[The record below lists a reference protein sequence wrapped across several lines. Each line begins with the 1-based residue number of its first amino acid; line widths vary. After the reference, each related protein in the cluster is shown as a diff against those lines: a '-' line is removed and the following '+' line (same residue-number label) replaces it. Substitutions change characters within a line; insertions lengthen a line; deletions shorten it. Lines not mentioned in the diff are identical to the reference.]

1 MPKEDCGHDH
11 GHGGHEGHAKHDH
24 GHGSA
29 PAPEGGGKSED
40 DMLVMRAAIAHVIG
54 DILQSIGVCIA
65 GALIWAFSD
74 RWLDAN
80 GLSYWYRCA
89 AAPWTALCPAPLG
102 GALDAARLGGSNAPH
117 RPPRPPHPH
126 PHLPPLDGGAASTRC
141 APSSSRSS

>member
-80 GLSYWYRCA
+80 GISYWYRCA

-102 GALDAARLGGSNAPH
+102 CCPG
-117 RPPRPPHPH
+117 PR
-126 PHLPPLDGGAASTRC
+126 
-141 APSSSRSS
+141 